1 MEQKKKQ
8 VRNCIYRLVQIWW
21 PWLLDICVVVFFV
34 AFLFALIG
42 CASGRSVIKERVV
55 YDTAWT
61 QKTQDMAKNDSV
73 VYRERI
79 VVQPHIIR
87 VGDTT
92 IVYSDT
98 TIVRMSETNRYY
110 TNNIISDRGKII
122 RDTVYSLPKTDNG
135 TKVVTK
141 KKSSWKLFFV
151 GVLAGIIVAILCKYQ
166 KKIFLFVSRCV
177 RRGV

>member
-1 MEQKKKQ
+1 MEEAIINTLKALFWSI
-8 VRNCIYRLVQIWW
+8 VLCAIIS
-21 PWLLDICVVVFFV
+21 LLC
-34 AFLFALIG
+34 G
-42 CASGRSVIKERVV
+42 CKARQSVIKERVV

-61 QKTQDMAKNDSV
+61 QKTQDRAKTDSV

-98 TIVRMSETNRYY
+98 TIVRVAETNRYY
-110 TNNIISDRGKII
+110 TNNITSDKGKII
-122 RDTVYSLPKTDNG
+122 RDTVYIAPKTDNG

-141 KKSSWKLFFV
+141 TKSSWKLFWM
-151 GVLAGIIVAILCKYQ
+151 GISAGIMVAILYKYR
-166 KKIFLFVSRCV
+166 KKVFLFVSRCV
-177 RRGV
+177 KRGA

>member
-1 MEQKKKQ
+1 MLDLT
-8 VRNCIYRLVQIWW
+8 VVIVAVA
-21 PWLLDICVVVFFV
+21 LLF
-34 AFLFALIG
+34 G

-55 YDTAWT
+55 YDTVWT
-61 QKTQDMAKNDSV
+61 QKTHDRAKNDSV

-79 VVQPHIIR
+79 VVQPHVIH

-110 TNNIISDRGKII
+110 TNNITSDKGKII
-122 RDTVYSLPKTDNG
+122 RDTVYIAPKTDNG

-141 KKSSWKLFFV
+141 TKSSWKLFFV
-151 GVLAGIIVAILCKYQ
+151 GVLAGIIVAILCKYR
-166 KKIFLFVSRCV
+166 KKIFSIVSKCV

>member
-1 MEQKKKQ
+1 M
-8 VRNCIYRLVQIWW
+8 
-21 PWLLDICVVVFFV
+21 LDICIVVFFV
-34 AFLFALIG
+34 AFLFAMIG

-55 YDTAWT
+55 YDTAWV
-61 QKTQDMAKNDSV
+61 QKTQDRAKNDSV

-110 TNNIISDRGKII
+110 TNNITSDKGKII

-141 KKSSWKLFFV
+141 TKSNWKLFWI
-151 GVLAGIIVAILCKYQ
+151 GISAGIIIALLYKYR
-166 KKIFLFVSRCV
+166 KKVFLIVSKCV

>member
-1 MEQKKKQ
+1 MEEAIINTLKALFWSI
-8 VRNCIYRLVQIWW
+8 VLCAIIS
-21 PWLLDICVVVFFV
+21 LLC
-34 AFLFALIG
+34 G
-42 CASGRSVIKERVV
+42 CKARQSVIKERVV

-61 QKTQDMAKNDSV
+61 QKTQDRAKNDSV

-98 TIVRMSETNRYY
+98 TIVRVADTNRYY
-110 TNNIISDRGKII
+110 TNNITSDKGKII
-122 RDTVYSLPKTDNG
+122 RDTVYIAPKTDNG

-141 KKSSWKLFFV
+141 TKSSWKLFWM
-151 GVLAGIIVAILCKYQ
+151 GISAGIMVAILYKYR
-166 KKIFLFVSRCV
+166 KKVFLFVSRCV
-177 RRGV
+177 KRGA

>member
-1 MEQKKKQ
+1 MKAGSYIRKFLY
-8 VRNCIYRLVQIWW
+8 VWW

-55 YDTAWT
+55 YDTAWV
-61 QKTQDMAKNDSV
+61 QKTQDRTKNDSV

-79 VVQPHIIR
+79 VVQPHIIS

-110 TNNIISDRGKII
+110 TNNITSDKEIGRASC
-122 RDTVYSLPKTDNG
+122 RERV
-135 TKVVTK
+135 
-141 KKSSWKLFFV
+141 
-151 GVLAGIIVAILCKYQ
+151 
-166 KKIFLFVSRCV
+166 
-177 RRGV
+177 

>member
-1 MEQKKKQ
+1 MEEAIINTLKALFWSI
-8 VRNCIYRLVQIWW
+8 VLCAIIS
-21 PWLLDICVVVFFV
+21 LLC
-34 AFLFALIG
+34 G
-42 CASGRSVIKERVV
+42 CKARQSVIKERVV

-61 QKTQDMAKNDSV
+61 QKTQDRAKNDSV

-98 TIVRMSETNRYY
+98 TIVRVAETNRYY
-110 TNNIISDRGKII
+110 TNNITSDKGKII
-122 RDTVYSLPKTDNG
+122 RDTVYIAPKTDNG

-141 KKSSWKLFFV
+141 TKSSWKLFWM
-151 GVLAGIIVAILCKYQ
+151 GISAGIMVAILYKYR
-166 KKIFLFVSRCV
+166 KKVFFFLFFCLFQDASSVARSI
-177 RRGV
+177 

>member
-1 MEQKKKQ
+1 MEETIDKLKGLFWA
-8 VRNCIYRLVQIWW
+8 IA
-21 PWLLDICVVVFFV
+21 IC
-34 AFLFALIG
+34 AIISFL
-42 CASGRSVIKERVV
+42 CSCKTRQSVIKERVV
-55 YDTAWT
+55 YDTVWT
-61 QKTQDMAKNDSV
+61 QKTQDRAKNDSV

-98 TIVRMSETNRYY
+98 TIVRVAETNRYY
-110 TNNIISDRGKII
+110 TNNITSDKGKII
-122 RDTVYSLPKTDNG
+122 RDTVYSLSKTDNG

-141 KKSSWKLFFV
+141 TKSSWELFFV

-166 KKIFLFVSRCV
+166 KKIFLFVLRCV
-177 RRGV
+177 KRGA

>member
-8 VRNCIYRLVQIWW
+8 IRDCIYRFVQTWW
-21 PWLLDICVVVFFV
+21 PWLLDILLVVFFV

-42 CASGRSVIKERVV
+42 CASGRRVIKERAV
-55 YDTAWT
+55 YDTAWVR
-61 QKTQDMAKNDSV
+61 KTQDRAKNDSV

-98 TIVRMSETNRYY
+98 TIVREAETNRYY
-110 TNNIISDRGKII
+110 TNNITSDKGKII
-122 RDTVYSLPKTDNG
+122 RDTVYIAPKTDNG

-141 KKSSWKLFFV
+141 TKSSWKLFWM
-151 GVLAGIIVAILCKYQ
+151 GISAGIIVALLYKYR
-166 KKIFLFVSRCV
+166 KKVFLIVSDCV
-177 RRGV
+177 KRGV